1 MAGKSA
7 AKVQDDYYAQRELK
21 KGAAG
26 WVLLSFL
33 GVAYVISGDFAGWN
47 FGIEKA
53 GWGGLLIATVLMAVM
68 YTSMVL
74 SEAELATIMPS
85 AGGGSEFAKRAF
97 GPLGGYITGTAILL
111 EYAIAPAAIACFIAG
126 YCGALFGAGGSLIG
140 MVPDGM
146 QGFTTMLLG
155 GTWMT
160 KALFYGLFVGV
171 HLYGVGEAL
180 ALIMV
185 VTVIAVAALV
195 AFIVSMIPHFNV
207 GNLFDM
213 KPAADVA
220 GATAFLP
227 NGWLG
232 VWAALP
238 FGMWFFLGVEGI
250 PLAAEECEDPTK
262 DMPKAI
268 IVSMTT
274 LLIFAALILF
284 FGPGGS
290 SAFLIRDAAD
300 PLIGAIQSPNAYGG
314 PTFVS
319 RLINVVGLA
328 GLVASFFS
336 LIYGAS
342 RQFFAMSRGG
352 MLPTFLSLTGSRK
365 TPYVSLIVIGS
376 IGFALSLFVDGD
388 SLLVVAVF
396 GASIS
401 YIMMTASHYV
411 LRVREPDLH
420 RPYKTPGGKFTSGIS
435 TVLGCF
441 AFVACYLAN
450 AKMTMIAAAV
460 FVLMVVYY
468 LAYSRHHL
476 IDYDPSEDDLN

>member
-1 MAGKSA
+1 MSQNAR
-7 AKVQDDYYAQRELK
+7 VQKQEEYFAQRELK

-74 SEAELATIMPS
+74 SEAELVTILPS

-126 YCGALFGAGGSLIG
+126 YCGSLFAPGGSLIG

-146 QGFTTMLLG
+146 QGFTSMLLG

-160 KALFYGLFVGV
+160 KALFYGIFVGV

-180 ALIMV
+180 TLIMV
-185 VTVIAVAALV
+185 ITVIAVAALA
-195 AFIVSMIPHFNV
+195 AFIVSMIPFFNV
-207 GNLFDM
+207 NNLFDI

-220 GATAFLP
+220 GATTFLP
-227 NGWLG
+227 HGWLG

-238 FGMWFFLGVEGI
+238 FGMWFFLGVEGV

-262 DMPKAI
+262 DIPRAI
-268 IVSMTT
+268 IVSMSV
-274 LLIFAALILF
+274 LLVAAALILF

-290 SAFLIRDAAD
+290 SAFLIQDAAD
-300 PLIGAIQSPNAYGG
+300 PLIGAIQSPNAYGE

-342 RQFFAMSRGG
+342 RQFFAMSRAG
-352 MLPTFLSLTGSRK
+352 MLPPVLSLTGSRK
-365 TPYVSLIVIGS
+365 TPWVSLLVIGS
-376 IGFALSLFVDGD
+376 VGFGLSLIVDGD

-401 YIMMTASHYV
+401 YVMMTASHFV
-411 LRVREPDLH
+411 LRIKEPDLP
-420 RPYKTPGGKFTSGIS
+420 RPYRTPGGRITSGIS
-435 TVLGCF
+435 TVLGCA

-450 AKMTMIAAAV
+450 AKMTLIAAAV
-460 FVLMVVYY
+460 FALMIVYY

>member
-1 MAGKSA
+1 MSDKGSTPT
-7 AKVQDDYYAQRELK
+7 QDDYYKQRELK

-33 GVAYVISGDFAGWN
+33 GIAYVISGDFAGWN

-68 YTSMVL
+68 YTCMVL

-126 YCGALFGAGGSLIG
+126 YCGALFGPGGSLLG
-140 MVPDGM
+140 LVPDAM
-146 QGFTTMLLG
+146 QGFVVVLLG

-160 KALFYGLFVGV
+160 KALFYGIFVGV

-180 ALIMV
+180 TLIMV
-185 VTVIAVAALV
+185 VTVIAVGALV
-195 AFIVSMIPHFNV
+195 TFIIAMIPHFNV
-207 GNLFDM
+207 ANLFDM
-213 KPAADVA
+213 KPAADVV

-238 FGMWFFLGVEGI
+238 FGMWFFLGVEGV

-262 DMPKAI
+262 DMPRAI

-300 PLIGAIQSPNAYGG
+300 PLISAIQSPNAYGG

-336 LIYGAS
+336 LIFGAS
-342 RQFFAMSRGG
+342 RQFFAMSRSG

-365 TPYVSLIVIGS
+365 TPYISLIVIGS
-376 IGFALSLFVDGD
+376 VGFALSLFVDGD

-411 LRVREPDLH
+411 LRVKEPDLI
-420 RPYKTPGGKFTSGIS
+420 RPYKTPGGRITSGIS

-450 AKMTMIAAAV
+450 AKMTLIAAAV
-460 FVLMVVYY
+460 FVLMIAYY
-468 LAYSRHHL
+468 LLYSRHHL